1 MFYINYLIVFFN
13 HLHIKICVIYLKCD
27 KIFHIYYNITTLS
40 YLFSFGTY
48 FQSSIFYFNP
58 FYICV
63 MEDISSPLC
72 MIITLAGIY
81 SLIGLVVFN
90 NTLLKIYISCY
101 CFSRNITNSSFI
113 FISFYV

>member
-13 HLHIKICVIYLKCD
+13 HLHIKNCVIYLKCD

-63 MEDISSPLC
+63 MEDYFFTPLYDNNSC
-72 MIITLAGIY
+72 RYL
-81 SLIGLVVFN
+81 LIDRLGCL
-90 NTLLKIYISCY
+90 
-101 CFSRNITNSSFI
+101 
-113 FISFYV
+113 